1 MVAHSTQP
9 PKQIDRDLYSLLYL
23 TFIKN
28 EKKRVIFNNDSEL
41 SYVGTDEFQIVLL
54 ERGSSFTNVSIVVAF
69 FFSFLTP
76 PIMFPYITD
85 ESLIS
90 IDIKNETIEFMRCRR
105 SSAIRSTGVWACL
118 LAPVLLICF
127 QNGLY

>member
-69 FFSFLTP
+69 FFLS
-76 PIMFPYITD
+76 
-85 ESLIS
+85 
-90 IDIKNETIEFMRCRR
+90 
-105 SSAIRSTGVWACL
+105 
-118 LAPVLLICF
+118 
-127 QNGLY
+127 